1 MAQSHQLA
9 GPMVRGGAGFDPDE
23 TGRERSEE
31 IQHLRTSQL
40 PPHQNLAP
48 IGDPMDLE
56 YVLRQ
61 IKSDDSDLLHLLA
74 P

>member
-1 MAQSHQLA
+1 MAQTHQLP
-9 GPMVRGGAGFDPDE
+9 GPMVRGRAGFDPDE
-23 TGRERSEE
+23 TGRERAEE

-40 PPHQNLAP
+40 PPHQNLAAS
-48 IGDPMDLE
+48 GDPMDLK

-61 IKSDDSDLLHLLA
+61 IKSDDSDLLHLFA